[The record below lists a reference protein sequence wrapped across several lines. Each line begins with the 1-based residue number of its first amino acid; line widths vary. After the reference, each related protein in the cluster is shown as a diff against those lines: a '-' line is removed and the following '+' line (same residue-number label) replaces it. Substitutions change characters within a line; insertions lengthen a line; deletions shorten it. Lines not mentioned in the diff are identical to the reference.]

1 MPRTSLNLTSEQRD
15 EAARIEQR
23 LLAVI
28 GDEIRGIAE
37 LLASKPDRQI
47 LGEAEFQVRD
57 RVHRIGAKAIET
69 ALDERKKG
77 ATKVPVSPARPAKT
91 PANSSDARTDRSS
104 G

>member
-1 MPRTSLNLTSEQRD
+1 MPRISLTLTPEQRD
-15 EAARIEQR
+15 EAGRIEQR

-28 GDEIRGIAE
+28 GEEIRGIAE

-47 LGEAEFQVRD
+47 LGEAEFRVRD

-69 ALDERKKG
+69 ALDERKRG
-77 ATKVPVSPARPAKT
+77 AIRAPVSAARPAT
-91 PANSSDARTDRSS
+91 APANSSDDKTDRSS